1 MKRLLCMV
9 ICLLLVF
16 ALISCD
22 IAINIHTDSDD
33 NGSTTIPDK
42 DANSDSDKSS
52 SNENNSD
59 SNKTDGNEDNN
70 SVALEQIDNGV
81 LKEVSSETMSV
92 PENMKF
98 LGTVNATEENNATN
112 VVATVV
118 LYSLDGDVVNWKTEN
133 DLNLC
138 HNQRQ

>member
-1 MKRLLCMV
+1 MV